1 VPSAFGLLSLLSVSL
16 REDLCSKCTTVTHLL
31 LDLSYFLSDYNGNRI
46 PSHPALVAIILH
58 TVFSS
63 HGGNLEE
70 YLGDG
75 TQLDVVFALAGTAI
89 CSVLME
95 YQTGTHHHL
104 DFGSEMS
111 GRFNDCMNSLEQIR
125 ANPQLAAILDTIQNN
140 IVTRGKQIM

>member
-1 VPSAFGLLSLLSVSL
+1 M
-16 REDLCSKCTTVTHLL
+16 HLL
-31 LDLSYFLSDYNGNRI
+31 LDLSYFLSDYNGNCI

-58 TVFSS
+58 MVFSS

-111 GRFNDCMNSLEQIR
+111 GRFTAVFTIVRKTKNQNLVDGDCQSG
-125 ANPQLAAILDTIQNN
+125 PQ
-140 IVTRGKQIM
+140 KYP